1 MGKVKKSAMIILSV
15 LVFLGACSNDE
26 SSSSNKGNSNSDAT
40 EIKIT
45 WRGLGENDNIR
56 RYLEEFESEFEAEN
70 SDIDIVLSPIIASEG
85 DYFSKVALSLQSKD
99 TAPDIVSEDTFMLSS
114 DANAGYLKNL
124 DEYVSSWG
132 EWDQFIENIKNGV
145 LGEDG
150 SVYAIPTTT
159 DSRGLWFNKKV
170 FKDAGL
176 PLDWQPKS
184 WEDILDAAKKIKESN
199 PDVIPLAM
207 NVAKVN
213 GEATSM
219 QTFEMLLYG
228 TGETL
233 YDDETGKW
241 NVNGQ
246 GLLDS
251 LTFIDEM
258 MNKEKLGPSLS
269 IALTSNYGSVMT
281 QDLLPNGGVGIVLD
295 GSWNIGNYLEG
306 GAVPLEDP
314 EAVLGFAA
322 MPTQNGQKPG
332 TVTMSGGWSW
342 AIPANSKNHDDA
354 WKVIQAMSTKE
365 SQAKRAVIEG
375 VLTVREDSVQSP
387 DYAQRPFIE
396 SATKA
401 LENSYFRP
409 KSDLYPNV
417 SIEIQNAVEA
427 VASGSMTPKEAL
439 KNYKEAVIKI
449 VGKENT
455 Y

>member
-1 MGKVKKSAMIILSV
+1 MATKK
-15 LVFLGACSNDE
+15 LG
-26 SSSSNKGNSNSDAT
+26 
-40 EIKIT
+40 
-45 WRGLGENDNIR
+45 RHLGCC
-56 RYLEEFESEFEAEN
+56 
-70 SDIDIVLSPIIASEG
+70 
-85 DYFSKVALSLQSKD
+85 
-99 TAPDIVSEDTFMLSS
+99 
-114 DANAGYLKNL
+114 
-124 DEYVSSWG
+124 
-132 EWDQFIENIKNGV
+132 
-145 LGEDG
+145 
-150 SVYAIPTTT
+150 
-159 DSRGLWFNKKV
+159 
-170 FKDAGL
+170 
-176 PLDWQPKS
+176 
-184 WEDILDAAKKIKESN
+184 KKIKESN
-199 PDVIPLAM
+199 SDVIPLAM

-375 VLTVREDSVQSP
+375 VLTVREDSAQSP